1 MRKINHN
8 LAPDYLTKMFT
19 STRSNGSTYTIRQS
33 QNYSIPKCRL
43 KFYIYLN
50 HLLFQQPQICG
61 MVYIP
66 LKIRNLPT
74 LNSFKKGFLSSII
87 TTSIIFFIWRT
98 LRECNSHQ
106 TSTQLYFEK
115 KKRFIQMKKIIDS
128 PICSC
133 GKVKDAYH
141 IFLVQNIIFH

>member
-8 LAPDYLTKMFT
+8 LAPDYLTKIFT
-19 STRSNGSTYTIRQS
+19 STRSNGFTYTTRQS

-74 LNSFKKGFLSSII
+74 LKFFKKGFLSSII
-87 TTSIIFFIWRT
+87 TTSIIIFIWRT

-115 KKRFIQMKKIIDS
+115 KRFIQMKQIIDS
-128 PICSC
+128 PLCSF

-141 IFLVQNIIFH
+141 IFLV